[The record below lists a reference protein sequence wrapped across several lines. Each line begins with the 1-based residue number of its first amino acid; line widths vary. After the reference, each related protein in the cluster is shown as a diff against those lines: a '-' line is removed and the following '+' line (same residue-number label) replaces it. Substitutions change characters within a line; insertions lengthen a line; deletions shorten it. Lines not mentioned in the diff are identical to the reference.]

1 MEKEGKA
8 GQVCCAGAATKRFK
22 ELYGDVQR
30 VARGRRGQSG
40 TESRAKLSKFLL
52 KRCVGRLCFG
62 KIFRLQ
68 ILAKSGKKLF
78 EGILRDGG
86 SGRASGMMMVAR
98 CGGRLLEVLLNGGVV
113 LLCSREVAGF
123 EVGGQLIEGR
133 DEAVGGGRRGE
144 ARDIA
149 GLNGVKV

>member
-8 GQVCCAGAATKRFK
+8 GRVCFASSATMRFK

-40 TESRAKLSKFLL
+40 TESRAKLSKLPL
-52 KRCVGRLCFG
+52 ERCVGRLCFG
-62 KIFRLQ
+62 QISRLQ
-68 ILAKSGKKLF
+68 ISAESEKS
-78 EGILRDGG
+78 
-86 SGRASGMMMVAR
+86 
-98 CGGRLLEVLLNGGVV
+98 
-113 LLCSREVAGF
+113 
-123 EVGGQLIEGR
+123 LIEGR
-133 DEAVGGGRRGE
+133 GEAVGGGRRGE